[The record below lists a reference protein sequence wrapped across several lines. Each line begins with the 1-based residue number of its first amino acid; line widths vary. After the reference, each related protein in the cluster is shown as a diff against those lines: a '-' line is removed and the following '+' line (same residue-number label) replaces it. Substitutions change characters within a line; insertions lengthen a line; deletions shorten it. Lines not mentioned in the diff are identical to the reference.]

1 MKIKYYLLSAI
12 SICMLFNLTSCN
24 SDVANNLQ
32 EEPIASEK
40 LNVALECDNFS
51 KTLHGIVIELN
62 RDTAYLNR
70 LFDYDFAMTTRGNC
84 TIKEG
89 DMEKSE
95 QIIKDLRIQSE
106 KLLKAC
112 EIKDLKQLTE
122 DEKIT
127 LSILLY
133 ADYMDN
139 HHTSITRGDISDQQI
154 VECAKKALGITSMTE
169 MAKRG
174 LIEFAKKEGGKA
186 VLKVAAKTAGKAV
199 AGIGWALAAYDF
211 ATCMGWIG

>member
-106 KLLKAC
+106 KLLKAF

-122 DEKIT
+122 NEKMT

-133 ADYMDN
+133 ADYMN
-139 HHTSITRGDISDQQI
+139 NRYTTRGGHITNNQYVD
-154 VECAKKALGITSMTE
+154 CALTALGITGVSDML
-169 MAKRG
+169 KKG
-174 LIEFAKKEGGKA
+174 LLKYAQKEGGKA

-199 AGIGWALAAYDF
+199 AGVGWALAAYDF
-211 ATCMGWIG
+211 ASCMGWI